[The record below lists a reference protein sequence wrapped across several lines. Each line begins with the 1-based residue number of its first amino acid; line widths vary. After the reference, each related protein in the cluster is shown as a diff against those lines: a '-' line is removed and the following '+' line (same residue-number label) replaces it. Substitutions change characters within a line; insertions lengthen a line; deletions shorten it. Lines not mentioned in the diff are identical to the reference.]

1 MRHGFNFGF
10 NYNRF
15 RVGGGNTAFIIEID
29 TSKAGSNSDQF
40 QLTGAQG
47 NYDVVAKQNGIVVQT
62 FRDLSDQETI
72 TFNNGSGVY
81 ILEVKAKSVNG
92 FTGLRF
98 NDSGDKLKLSK
109 INQWGLF
116 ADNRQGLFFG
126 CLNLN
131 TLANDI
137 EWLNIVTDGSQMF
150 QDCPLQSLPFEMT
163 LANLQNGT
171 DMFRG
176 CPLTSLPFQMIL
188 SNLQSG
194 SQMFRGCPLQSLPSE
209 MTLSNLENGF
219 LIFLGSQLTLLPSA
233 IALANLQ
240 NGSLMFLGS
249 NINTVRYSKLLV
261 DMQNLNTNTNV
272 TFHGGNSKYNYAG
285 EVARNLLINNQSWS
299 FSDGGLIPTL
309 TIQIDSTKNGTSNNN
324 QFQFTGAEGDY
335 DILAKQGGNVI
346 ETFNNLSDEATITF
360 TNAGV
365 YDLHIFPKAV
375 NGFSRIKFNN
385 SGDDEKVKDI
395 KQWGNIVWSSFE
407 GAFFGCKNMLVT
419 ATDIPNLSQV
429 TSMDSMFRGA
439 SIANPDT
446 TNWNTSNVTS
456 MFGVFMSTL
465 QFNQPLNN
473 WDVSNVTNI
482 RAMFLNAFAFNQ
494 PLNNWNTSNV
504 TQMRETFLGAR
515 LFNQN
520 INNWD
525 VSGVENMTTMFYNTQ
540 AFNQPLNNWD
550 LSNITT
556 MHMFLEQSNM
566 SAQNLAD
573 CYKDWSQLNLQQN
586 VQFSAGT
593 IKYNSSGQSGRNV
606 LINTYNWSIT
616 DGGQA

>member
-1 MRHGFNFGF
+1 MNLGMGLGLNKH
-10 NYNRF
+10 RF
-15 RVGGGNTAFIIEID
+15 VGGGGNTDAFIIEVD

-40 QLTGAQG
+40 QFTGAQG

-62 FRDLSDQETI
+62 FRDLSGEETI

-81 ILEVKAKSVNG
+81 ILEVKAKRVNG
-92 FTGLRF
+92 FNRIEF
-98 NDSGDKLKLSK
+98 NNRGDKLKITDIK
-109 INQWGLF
+109 QWGGILWSTFSQAFFDCENMEVNAIDIPNLGICTSMDFMFLF
-116 ADNRQGLFFG
+116 ATN
-126 CLNLN
+126 
-131 TLANDI
+131 ANPNMRN
-137 EWLNIVTDGSQMF
+137 WNINNINSMDSMLEG
-150 QDCPLQSLPFEMT
+150 
-163 LANLQNGT
+163 ANLSVEN
-171 DMFRG
+171 
-176 CPLTSLPFQMIL
+176 LTA
-188 SNLQSG
+188 
-194 SQMFRGCPLQSLPSE
+194 CY
-209 MTLSNLENGF
+209 ENW
-219 LIFLGSQLTLLPSA
+219 SQLSLK
-233 IALANLQ
+233 Q
-240 NGSLMFLGS
+240 NISFHAGTTKYNSSGQVGRDIL
-249 NINTVRYSKLLV
+249 INT
-261 DMQNLNTNTNV
+261 
-272 TFHGGNSKYNYAG
+272 YN
-285 EVARNLLINNQSWS
+285 WS
-299 FSDGGLIPTL
+299 IIDGGLIPTL

-429 TSMDSMFRGA
+429 TSMDCMFRGG
-439 SIANPDT
+439 SLANPDT

-456 MFGVFMSTL
+456 MYAVFTSAF
-465 QFNQPLNN
+465 QFNKPLNN

-494 PLNNWNTSNV
+494 PLNNWNTSNA
-504 TQMRETFLGAR
+504 TQMEETFLSAK

-525 VSGVENMTTMFYNTQ
+525 VSGVENMTTMFYNAQ

-550 LSNITT
+550 VSNITT

-573 CYKDWSQLNLQQN
+573 CYRDWSRLSLQQD
-586 VQFSAGT
+586 VPFSAGT